1 MSFMTSLIRAVRA
14 SVKPLLF
21 WVVLILLAY
30 YYALA
35 HTLPV

>member
-1 MSFMTSLIRAVRA
+1 MFFVTSLIRAVRA
-14 SVKPLLF
+14 SIKPMLF

-35 HTLPV
+35 YTRPV